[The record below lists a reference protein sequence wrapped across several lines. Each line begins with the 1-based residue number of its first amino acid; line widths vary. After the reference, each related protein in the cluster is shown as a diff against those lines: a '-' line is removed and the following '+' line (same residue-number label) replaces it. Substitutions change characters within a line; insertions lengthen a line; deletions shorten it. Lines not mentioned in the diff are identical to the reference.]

1 MFFFFFLISCLSLFT
16 VFIFYPL
23 DYGGPPTMMTTSAD
37 HWPDSGCGDDDD
49 QRLSNRITAINDGLL
64 SVSSRS
70 STSSM
75 TAGVSV
81 PSSTSKTGVIEG
93 VLHAVASM
101 LAGVGLGTSLNKTFS
116 TPSRYCVR
124 LEWETDTAANR
135 FDNSSRLKIFL
146 RIL

>member
-1 MFFFFFLISCLSLFT
+1 MRYKTSINNFVNLKVVFFLISCLSLFT
-16 VFIFYPL
+16 LIIFYRL
-23 DYGGPPTMMTTSAD
+23 DYGGPPTMMTTTSAD
-37 HWPDSGCGDDDD
+37 YWPDSGCGDDDD
-49 QRLSNRITAINDGLL
+49 QRPSNRTTAINDGLL

-101 LAGVGLGTSLNKTFS
+101 LAGVGLGTSLGKTFS
-116 TPSRYCVR
+116 TPSRYCAR
-124 LEWETDTAANR
+124 LERETVD
-135 FDNSSRLKIFL
+135 IYCC
-146 RIL
+146 

>member
-1 MFFFFFLISCLSLFT
+1 MTLFT
-16 VFIFYPL
+16 VFIFNRL
-23 DYGGPPTMMTTSAD
+23 DYGGPPTMMTTTSAD
-37 HWPDSGCGDDDD
+37 YWPDSGCGDDDD
-49 QRLSNRITAINDGLL
+49 QRPSIRNTAINDGLL

-101 LAGVGLGTSLNKTFS
+101 LAGVGLGTGLGKTFS
-116 TPSRYCVR
+116 TPSRYCVQSER
-124 LEWETDTAANR
+124 ETVYTYCCLT
-135 FDNSSRLKIFL
+135 FPYSSKLWIVLQIFYL
-146 RIL
+146 